1 MSTIMELRDIEKSFH
16 LPDGELIHVLKGI
29 NLKIHSGQRIAI
41 IGRSGSG
48 KSTLLNLIGL
58 LDHPTSGQ
66 VICQGDHIADFGDVQ
81 MSRLRGSFVGFVF
94 QQYHLLDRRT
104 ALENVAEPLLFADKL
119 AMKERR
125 HRARDLLRQVG
136 LEDRA
141 SSMPHLLSG
150 GEKQRVAIAR
160 ALVRQP
166 KMLLADEP
174 TGSLDVNTGKMV
186 LDTLFEVSATHGTT
200 LVIVTHDPTVA
211 AQAEIIY
218 SLEDGHLTGQLRT

>member
-1 MSTIMELRDIEKSFH
+1 
-16 LPDGELIHVLKGI
+16 
-29 NLKIHSGQRIAI
+29 
-41 IGRSGSG
+41 
-48 KSTLLNLIGL
+48 
-58 LDHPTSGQ
+58 
-66 VICQGDHIADFGDVQ
+66 
-81 MSRLRGSFVGFVF
+81 
-94 QQYHLLDRRT
+94 
-104 ALENVAEPLLFADKL
+104 
-119 AMKERR
+119 
-125 HRARDLLRQVG
+125 
-136 LEDRA
+136 
-141 SSMPHLLSG
+141 MPHLLSG